1 MSKLHDI
8 MVNGGTVSAD
18 NRREGFAWYA
28 GGLPRVK
35 RKQGDKMQRRTY
47 TKRTGVDMWESQLR
61 KGSLALA
68 VLASLWDGQ
77 LQGSQIRGHLEQIAG
92 LAVLPGVIYPI
103 LRRLE
108 KTRFIESEWMEPR
121 VGHPRRNFRLTESGR
136 RCVLE
141 FSSTRKEFAGGMNP
155 VLAAPDE
162 RTQSGSHAT

>member
-1 MSKLHDI
+1 MSKPHD
-8 MVNGGTVSAD
+8 
-18 NRREGFAWYA
+18 
-28 GGLPRVK
+28 RVLNSETFV
-35 RKQGDKMQRRTY
+35 QQRRPY

-77 LQGSQIRGHLEQIAG
+77 LQGSQIRGYLEQIAG
-92 LAVLPGVIYPI
+92 FAIVPGVIYPI

-108 KTRFIESEWMEPR
+108 KTRFVESEWIEPK
-121 VGHPRRNFRLTESGR
+121 VGHPRRNFRLTPSGR

-141 FSSTRKEFAGGMNP
+141 LSSTWKEFAGGMNR

-162 RTQSGSHAT
+162 CTHAEPRAS